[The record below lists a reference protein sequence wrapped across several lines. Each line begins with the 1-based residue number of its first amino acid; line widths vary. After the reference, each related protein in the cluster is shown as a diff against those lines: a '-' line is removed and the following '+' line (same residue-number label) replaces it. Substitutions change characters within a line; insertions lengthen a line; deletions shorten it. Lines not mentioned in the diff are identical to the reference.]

1 VLAAGMILLSGWDGK
16 SVFIDP
22 MCGSG
27 TILIEAAMIAHNI
40 PPGIYRNRFGFENWN
55 DFDDDLLQK
64 IYDEDSQN
72 EDINTPI
79 LGYDV
84 SEVAIRIAEE
94 NCKNAGLHRMIS
106 LQIKDIEQLVPEN
119 TSKGV
124 VVTNPPYGERL
135 VKDEIEV
142 FYKMMGDQFKNNFA
156 NYAVWLLSSN
166 MSAIK
171 NIGLHPD
178 QKLTLYNGPLECKF
192 LKYSIYQGSKKSR
205 NSKS

>member
-1 VLAAGMILLSGWDGK
+1 
-16 SVFIDP
+16 
-22 MCGSG
+22 
-27 TILIEAAMIAHNI
+27 
-40 PPGIYRNRFGFENWN
+40 ENWN